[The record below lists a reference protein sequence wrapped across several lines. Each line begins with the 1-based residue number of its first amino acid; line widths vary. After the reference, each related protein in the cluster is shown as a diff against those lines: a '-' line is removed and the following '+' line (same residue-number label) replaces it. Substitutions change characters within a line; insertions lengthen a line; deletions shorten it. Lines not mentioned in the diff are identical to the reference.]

1 MSRFFRGDSDS
12 ESSSSS
18 SDSSYNSEDEQ
29 PVISTRRPAEA
40 PVANT
45 RFARGA
51 YSSDSESEEDVKR
64 VVRSA
69 KDKRFDQL
77 RSHINKI
84 TQALKGNDWAL
95 VNSEF
100 DSIVKLIPKFG
111 STFLTNGQP
120 PRFYIRGL
128 VAIDDAIKEITAKK
142 QKMSNGLHAKALN
155 AMKQK
160 SRKINKDYEEAI
172 SAYRANPVLSADS
185 GSDEGSEADSEEEEQ
200 VVPVATTKPKAAA
213 APKPAPAGSGSDSD
227 SWPSDSDESSSDSDD
242 DRPAAGIN
250 RWLKKDKPKAAAA
263 APAPAPAK
271 KAKKTKPVETP
282 KVEPTP
288 KAAPKAK
295 AGALPSTLTARDIP
309 AALQT
314 ILESRGKRG
323 INRHSQLKTIQRLL
337 NVATEPSDI
346 VRILLLSV
354 SVRFDQQAISGGY
367 LRFDVWNLALGDLN
381 RILDTLEAAPE
392 VKVHE
397 RAESDPMSEDP
408 KVRNEVLG
416 SIISFVD
423 RLDDEYTKSLQ
434 ALDPHTT
441 DYLRRLR
448 NQSAL
453 YSLIARAQNYF
464 ESRQMKES
472 TGRAVMRRIEH
483 LYYKPDQVIATLEA
497 RLRESYPNRLHS
509 EIIDYNQAAEPSLLV
524 HQLCAYLYRHGEPLL
539 RTRGIIC
546 HIYNHALHDRFHA
559 ARDMMLMS
567 HLQENIMGF
576 DIETQVLYN
585 RALVQLGLC
594 AFRQGFVR
602 ECHSAL
608 QDIFATGRQK
618 ELLAQGVHNPRNG
631 VLNPEQELLERQRQ
645 LPFHMHINLEMLECV
660 YLTSCMLLE
669 IPAMAQAGGTNDP
682 NARKHIISRVFLR
695 LLDFHERQIFTGPP
709 ENTRDHILSAS
720 RALAVG
726 DWAKCDQL
734 IRDIRIWDLMSTG
747 SDQIKAM
754 LTDRIK
760 EEGLRTYLFT
770 YAPFYDTMALPT
782 LAAMFSLELSSVY
795 RIISKL
801 IWHEELVASLDRVG
815 ELIIFHKI
823 DPSKVQQLSLSFAD
837 KVVNLVE
844 SNEKLF
850 DQKVTSQNKDEND
863 EEDESAGGKGGRD
876 GKHRGDQRGGRGGGR
891 GGRGGY
897 QRSGHQGRQ
906 SNNNNQDGQS
916 RTGYGNRSNRGDQQQ
931 GRRNQSGG
939 GNPMGGG
946 RSFDSN
952 RRGGYQARA

>member
-172 SAYRANPVLSADS
+172 SAYRANP
-185 GSDEGSEADSEEEEQ
+185 
-200 VVPVATTKPKAAA
+200 
-213 APKPAPAGSGSDSD
+213 
-227 SWPSDSDESSSDSDD
+227 
-242 DRPAAGIN
+242 
-250 RWLKKDKPKAAAA
+250 DKPKAAAA